1 MCGRLPLP
9 VWRPPPPEVRNPTQC
24 LPRLV
29 CYIMSVKDDVT
40 AKELNEDFRKML
52 GKRAGD
58 IVMTEAER
66 LMAEGEKRGE
76 KRGREEGTRQAV
88 ERMFELR
95 LRRKLSDLERE
106 TLTIRF
112 TKLGP
117 DRLGDV
123 VLELSSKEVAAW
135 LEDPDAR

>member
-1 MCGRLPLP
+1 
-9 VWRPPPPEVRNPTQC
+9 
-24 LPRLV
+24 
-29 CYIMSVKDDVT
+29 MSVKDDVT